1 MNRNFLLLIYLF
13 IHSLVSA
20 QDLFDLEHTKSYA
33 SYLYQT
39 RQYNLA
45 ILELERVVIME
56 NNNDSIK
63 TVLLDLYTMADRY
76 EDGLKRAIL
85 LFPDLTI
92 VPTNTADIY
101 LSILIKTQRWV
112 LADSFVKV
120 NHMISDQRRKIYEVC
135 LAFNKY
141 DLNYINHFY
150 QYCDTARYPD
160 LNIYGSIIGDPSQYK
175 LKKPYLGALYSI
187 VPGVGKFYARD
198 YKDGIASLLYVSLS
212 AFQTYRGFAKRG
224 THSVYGYIYGGLTL
238 AFYAGNIFGGYKS
251 TKRYNKELKVEL
263 AHRANQISSQL
274 LR

>member
-1 MNRNFLLLIYLF
+1 MRRSLVVLVYVLIQ
-13 IHSLVSA
+13 SMVSA
-20 QDLFDLEHTKSYA
+20 QDLFDLEHTKEYA
-33 SYLYQT
+33 SYLHKT

-45 ILELERVVIME
+45 IVELERAVLIE
-56 NNNDSIK
+56 HDNDSLK
-63 TVLLDLYTMADRY
+63 TVLLDLYTLADRY
-76 EDGLKRAIL
+76 EDGLKRASV
-85 LFPDLTI
+85 LFPDLRNL
-92 VPTNTADIY
+92 PSQTADIY
-101 LSILIKTQRWV
+101 LSILIKTQSWI

-120 NHMISDQRRKIYEVC
+120 NHLLSEEKRKIYEIC

-141 DLNYINHFY
+141 DLKYINHFY
-150 QYCDTARYPD
+150 QYCDTALYPD
-160 LNIYGSIIGDPSQYK
+160 LNAYSTIIGDPQQYK

-187 VPGVGKFYARD
+187 VPGMGKFYAKD
-198 YKDGIASLLYVSLS
+198 YKDGIASLLYVSIS

-224 THSVYGYIYGGLTL
+224 TSSVYGYIYGGLTL